1 MGGMQLAANGW
12 WWMVD
17 DGCTAIIRLP
27 ISIGVRK
34 HLCMVLLPGARVSME
49 LDILASASQSKGD
62 MQVYAALS
70 RYRPTSDSISA
81 VLSSRKDVDVCM
93 IARLPSYGLVLAIKG
108 SIKRHPHDTAHSV
121 CSLSVAPGPSKDR
134 VQGGTGHIVGARQ
147 DEISSVA
154 ALSYRQTHS
163 LALARQRQGFD

>member
-49 LDILASASQSKGD
+49 LDILASASQSKGESNG
-62 MQVYAALS
+62 QI
-70 RYRPTSDSISA
+70 RA
-81 VLSSRKDVDVCM
+81 VEQND
-93 IARLPSYGLVLAIKG
+93 
-108 SIKRHPHDTAHSV
+108 HDGPGDESV
-121 CSLSVAPGPSKDR
+121 CTVNEVPANK
-134 VQGGTGHIVGARQ
+134 
-147 DEISSVA
+147 
-154 ALSYRQTHS
+154 
-163 LALARQRQGFD
+163 